1 MKTRHHS
8 ILAFAIIG
16 SLCVA
21 VSSANAQTPGSVLV
35 IPGDLKIPY
44 QIIGPVA
51 FVMQC
56 PTEVALLGS
65 NIQKSHNAALKQA
78 FEVLDKHASENGA
91 NAVIQTQMQFIDVA
105 IPSSGVDAELFV
117 FGTMVK
123 YATTQPDTL
132 KPH

>member
-1 MKTRHHS
+1 MRTRHRA
-8 ILAFAIIG
+8 ILALAMIAC
-16 SLCVA
+16 LCVVA
-21 VSSANAQTPGSVLV
+21 PPADAQTAGSVLV

-78 FEVLDKHASENGA
+78 FEVLDKHAAENGA
-91 NAVIQTQMQFIDVA
+91 NAVIQTQMQFIDTV
-105 IPSSGVDAELFV
+105 IPGSGVDAELFV

-123 YATTQPDTL
+123 YLTTQPDTL